1 MRENPMNQNS
11 YCFCIEENIVSTIG
25 CSSIWDKALYRF
37 LLYVI
42 RSFCLVDVSC
52 QNTLMQT
59 SPRHQMSDPHTRHR
73 HHLDLAQPAR
83 LQI

>member
-1 MRENPMNQNS
+1 MNQNS
-11 YCFCIEENIVSTIG
+11 YYFEENFVSTTIG
-25 CSSIWDKALYRF
+25 CSFIWDKALYRF